1 MPVHGT
7 NGLFMTSASF
17 SGQSNIL
24 YVSNGVRFFGNIS
37 RYILSLV
44 LRLYFMVNYD
54 GTYSIM
60 ALMVF

>member
-24 YVSNGVRFFGNIS
+24 YVSNGECFFGYLS

-44 LRLYFMVNYD
+44 VRLYFMVNYD
-54 GTYSIM
+54 GTYNIM
-60 ALMVF
+60 ALMGF